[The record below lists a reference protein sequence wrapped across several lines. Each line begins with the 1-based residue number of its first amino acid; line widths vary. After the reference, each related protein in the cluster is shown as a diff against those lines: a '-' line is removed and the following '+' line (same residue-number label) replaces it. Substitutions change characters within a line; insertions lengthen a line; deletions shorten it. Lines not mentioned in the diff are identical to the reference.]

1 MNINLNIKEGEK
13 GNWKLSKFTVTEAEA
28 NMHRLRCL
36 INNYPERAISA
47 GTYWRLTEGGCLYM
61 TNTPA
66 EIRDHVPFI
75 NKACG
80 NVLIAGLGLGMVV
93 QALLDQGNCEHIT
106 VVELS
111 QDVIDLVGPSYNNSR
126 VEIVCCDIF
135 KFKPQMHY
143 DYAWFDIWPDI
154 CGNNFP
160 QMKKL
165 HRKFATHVS
174 NRDSWCYKECRQRYK
189 RDL

>member
-1 MNINLNIKEGEK
+1 MKINLNLKEGEK
-13 GNWKLSKFTVTEAEA
+13 GNWKLSQFTVTEAEA

-111 QDVIDLVGPSYNNSR
+111 QDVIDLVGPSYNDPR

-135 KFKPQMHY
+135 KFKPQLHY

-154 CGNNFP
+154 CGNNFS

-165 HRKFATHVS
+165 HRKFASHVS

>member
-1 MNINLNIKEGEK
+1 MKINLNLKEGER
-13 GNWKLSKFTVTEAEA
+13 GNWKLSQFTVTEQEA

-36 INNYPERAISA
+36 INNYPERAIAA
-47 GTYWRLTEGGCLYM
+47 GTYWRLAESGYLYM

-66 EIRDHVPFI
+66 EIQDHTQFI

-93 QALLDQGNCEHIT
+93 QALLDKGTCKQIT

-111 QDVIDLVGPSYNNSR
+111 QDVIDLVGPFYDDPR

-154 CGNNFP
+154 CGDNFP

-165 HRKFATHVS
+165 HRKFATHV
-174 NRDSWCYKECRQRYK
+174 NVRDSWCYKECRK
-189 RDL
+189 IFKDDE